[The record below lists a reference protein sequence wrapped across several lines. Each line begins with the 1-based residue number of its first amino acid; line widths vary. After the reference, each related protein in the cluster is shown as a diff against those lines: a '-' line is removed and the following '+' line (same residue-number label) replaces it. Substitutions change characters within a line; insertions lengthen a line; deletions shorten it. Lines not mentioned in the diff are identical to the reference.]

1 MDYTKK
7 IAKTEQITVRVSAEE
22 LKLINDTADF
32 INGSKSDVIRV
43 ALILLESE
51 QKKWI
56 EVLYERI
63 YSNPLLF
70 NHWGKNEHYTG
81 LYSKYRIF
89 S

>member
-51 QKKWI
+51 QKK
-56 EVLYERI
+56 
-63 YSNPLLF
+63 
-70 NHWGKNEHYTG
+70 
-81 LYSKYRIF
+81 
-89 S
+89 